1 MNTLSWLL
9 YVADAFES
17 LGILLGITATIGVVL
32 VLFTAIITAF
42 HDVNNYDGPNR
53 GASRLKMLWIPVLAG
68 LIACAIPSSNTIYMI
83 AASEAGSAVV
93 NSPDGREM
101 LDGVKAIIKKKIAEE
116 IGK

>member
-53 GASRLKMLWIPVLAG
+53 GRRG
-68 LIACAIPSSNTIYMI
+68 
-83 AASEAGSAVV
+83 
-93 NSPDGREM
+93 
-101 LDGVKAIIKKKIAEE
+101 
-116 IGK
+116 